1 MKKAI
6 KVLIITALLWT
17 IFLSSFAIG
26 STPAFTDTKGHW
38 AEADISQL
46 ANEGYLKGYD
56 DHTFRPDKSMTR
68 AEFITVLTACLQS
81 NPTDTK
87 TIRFQDTANH
97 WALAQ
102 INEAVTKGI
111 LILNE
116 YPTGLDPNGY
126 IKRSEAAA
134 MMIRAL
140 KWQPEKGV
148 HTFADQTT
156 VNKSMYRDYIQAVY
170 SQELMSGYPDN
181 SFKPFENVTRAQ
193 ACALMGNLLKNL
205 GPSTTPTI
213 VPDATNS
220 DQKTLTKLI
229 IDNISYDISAA
240 QVLIKVDNQDIKVTN
255 LTKVSN
261 YLYVNYGKRFALNSK
276 VDNLELILDNK
287 CYRVKELNIQD
298 SSLIIDYTNLKL
310 HSITYENY
318 KYLSE
323 FVNLYI
329 GPNNGFYSLY
339 DAEIID
345 SDSVKI
351 DNKIYN
357 LASDQLTISIANNF
371 FRLEKIVIDD
381 QTAILKMSKTA
392 PIVIT
397 RPSLSDISVI
407 YAGSNSI
414 NLDTI
419 SSIYFIIDKIR
430 YSLSEVSIDAAG
442 NFTTNN
448 KKIYP
453 PAQITMLLG
462 DINYQLNDVK
472 MINDKFMFFC
482 SKNDTNT
489 WVRINDE
496 YHDSTKIKFLMDN
509 ATYNLDQ
516 ILVVKRN
523 VIRISG
529 KQYNLNSNLRCRF
542 NNQYY
547 TINSIDYDTNLN
559 MVALTLTESTDSEY
573 IQPLEYIFYLDE
585 QKYQEGLNDLIKIK
599 VSGSWVKFNL
609 ISINDPIHFSYNNS
623 TYDLLNAQILIDDE
637 TFIVYDTSWRGLTQV
652 FNLYVQEP

>member
-1 MKKAI
+1 
-6 KVLIITALLWT
+6 
-17 IFLSSFAIG
+17 
-26 STPAFTDTKGHW
+26 
-38 AEADISQL
+38 
-46 ANEGYLKGYD
+46 
-56 DHTFRPDKSMTR
+56 
-68 AEFITVLTACLQS
+68 
-81 NPTDTK
+81 
-87 TIRFQDTANH
+87 
-97 WALAQ
+97 
-102 INEAVTKGI
+102 
-111 LILNE
+111 
-116 YPTGLDPNGY
+116 
-126 IKRSEAAA
+126 
-134 MMIRAL
+134 
-140 KWQPEKGV
+140 
-148 HTFADQTT
+148 
-156 VNKSMYRDYIQAVY
+156 
-170 SQELMSGYPDN
+170 
-181 SFKPFENVTRAQ
+181 
-193 ACALMGNLLKNL
+193 
-205 GPSTTPTI
+205 
-213 VPDATNS
+213 
-220 DQKTLTKLI
+220 
-229 IDNISYDISAA
+229 
-240 QVLIKVDNQDIKVTN
+240 
-255 LTKVSN
+255 
-261 YLYVNYGKRFALNSK
+261 
-276 VDNLELILDNK
+276 
-287 CYRVKELNIQD
+287 
-298 SSLIIDYTNLKL
+298 
-310 HSITYENY
+310 
-318 KYLSE
+318 
-323 FVNLYI
+323 
-329 GPNNGFYSLY
+329 
-339 DAEIID
+339 
-345 SDSVKI
+345 
-351 DNKIYN
+351 
-357 LASDQLTISIANNF
+357 
-371 FRLEKIVIDD
+371 
-381 QTAILKMSKTA
+381 MSKTA